1 MHKNEKMNNLCKII
15 STTLYLVMI
24 ALFSE
29 LMLWTFIYEPG
40 ICAALVVAVFGVWLF
55 LDNLTAK

>member
-1 MHKNEKMNNLCKII
+1 
-15 STTLYLVMI
+15 MI